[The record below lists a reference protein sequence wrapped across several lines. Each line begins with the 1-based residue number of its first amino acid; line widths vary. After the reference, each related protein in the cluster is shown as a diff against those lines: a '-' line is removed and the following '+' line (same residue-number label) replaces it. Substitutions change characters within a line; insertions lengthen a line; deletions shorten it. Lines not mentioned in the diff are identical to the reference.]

1 MAFPFLDG
9 ATRRLVEGDRLLP
22 LTVRPPAAPTAFYGN
37 SIQRRFWGAGSDGSK
52 WPAGLSSSG
61 TAPILNHF
69 LLRLNARS
77 AYHTSLQAR
86 AVVER
91 HTDSVI
97 DVGMKLNA
105 TPNADILGIT
115 DEAAEQWAAD
125 VDSRFDSWARN
136 RKALIAENM
145 NFYQAQRLA
154 GISQQR
160 DGEYFV
166 RFMYSARKDLL
177 NPLQLGFIDPSQI
190 NGFGFTST
198 GGPGFTSPYGGGYTN
213 TFGVNQ
219 IIHDGIDRDNNGKEI
234 AYNIYIKKPNFTF
247 ESVKIPAVGARSQ
260 RRMMIHGYQ
269 PEYAGQGRGFPRLSH
284 ALQELENITDY
295 ASSELKKAIAQST
308 INMWVKPSKDNVASN
323 PFEGIAHPAP
333 VGPSGL
339 SPQGQAL
346 AEASGI
352 DPAEA
357 VKYIPIPE
365 ATVAIPGSVGVFN
378 LTEGEE
384 IKPFANTAPVDGFEV
399 FMNAVM
405 SHLAASLSIPLEVV
419 LMKFNQNYSAS
430 RAALMIFWR
439 VVNIWRDEMASD
451 FLNPVYENWLA
462 GEIAAGRISAPGW
475 SDPRMR
481 EAWLKNTWIGAPM
494 PNIDPMRTAKADQ
507 LYVDMA
513 AQDLD
518 RVAQNLNGSS
528 GKANRAKLRRQSAE
542 LSTFPW
548 TKAGGGNPDN
558 AGGGSAND
566 GGEKD
571 DQ

>member
-22 LTVRPPAAPTAFYGN
+22 LTVRPSTAPTASYGYPGYGG
-37 SIQRRFWGAGSDGSK
+37 SGSGRYWGAGADGSK
-52 WPAGLSSSG
+52 WPGGLSSSG

-69 LLRLNARS
+69 ILRLNARS

-115 DEAAEQWAAD
+115 DEAAEEWAAD

-166 RFMYSARKDLL
+166 RFTYSARKDLL

-190 NGFGFTST
+190 RGLGYTST
-198 GGPGFTSPYGGGYTN
+198 YGI
-213 TFGVNQ
+213 NQ
-219 IIHDGIDRDNNGKEI
+219 LFQDGIERDTNGRET
-234 AYNIYIKKPNFTF
+234 AYYVYIKQPDFSYKPMT
-247 ESVKIPAVGARSQ
+247 IPAVGARSQ

-269 PEYAGQGRGFPRLSH
+269 PEYPGQGRGYPRLSH

-295 ASSELKKAIAQST
+295 ASSELKKAISQST
-308 INMWVKPSKDNVASN
+308 LAMFVKPSKDNVASD
-323 PFEGIAHPAP
+323 PFEAIAKPAP

-339 SPQGQAL
+339 SPQAQAL
-346 AEASGI
+346 AAANNI
-352 DPAEA
+352 DLADA

-365 ATVAIPGSVGVFN
+365 ATVAVPGSVGVFN

-384 IKPFANTAPVDGFEV
+384 IKPFANTAPVDGFEK

-462 GEIAAGRISAPGW
+462 GEIAAGRIFAPGW

-507 LYVDMA
+507 LYVDMG

-528 GKANRAKLRRQSAE
+528 GKANRAKLRRQAEE

-548 TKAGGGNPDN
+548 TKAGGGNPNN

-571 DQ
+571 NQ